1 MRIFKNK
8 FFIIALSVAIF
19 FVIFVSVL
27 SLMGQTGAIKN
38 ALNTASMPFRYVGVK
53 ISDAFDS
60 FMNYF
65 ESIDSL
71 IEENESL
78 RNEIDRLESE
88 LADNQATK
96 DENARL
102 REYLEVKKTYPD
114 YKLLD
119 ALIVGREGDNTTTFL
134 TLDRGTMDGVDVG
147 MPVIV
152 SGGLVGSVCEAG
164 SNWCRV
170 RVITE
175 SSAGTGAFVSRSGE
189 IGVVSGDVS
198 LGINNQ
204 CVLKYLPENADVTV
218 GDLVYTSG
226 QGSVYPRGLLIGR
239 VSGVDVDEFSRQKT
253 ARIDAAVDADDL
265 RYVMIV
271 TDFSVYTEKTP
282 EGDYDG

>member
-19 FVIFVSVL
+19 FIIFVSVL

-53 ISDAFDS
+53 ISDAFDG

-204 CVLKYLPENADVTV
+204 CVLKYLPENADVKV

-253 ARIDAAVDADDL
+253 AIIDAAVDADNL

-282 EGDYDG
+282 KGGS